1 SIFRSQNPGIVIRA
15 NSDSRAIVDS
25 LRSIAKEEDPSL
37 ALYSVMTMEERLS
50 SSLSKPRFYAVL
62 LGAFAFSA
70 LLITAVGLFGVLSYT
85 VSQRRREFALR
96 SALGATPADLIVVVL
111 KNALTM
117 ALCGLTA
124 GTFVSFVLV
133 RYLGSL
139 LYGIQV
145 HDWVSF
151 VGVAIIIVI
160 MSAL

>member
-1 SIFRSQNPGIVIRA
+1 V
-15 NSDSRAIVDS
+15 
-25 LRSIAKEEDPSL
+25 KEQDPSL

-85 VSQRRREFALR
+85 VSQRKREFALR
-96 SALGATPADLIVVVL
+96 SALGATPADLVRLIL

-117 ALCGLTA
+117 TLCGLAA
-124 GTFVSFVLV
+124 GTFLSFVLV
-133 RYLGSL
+133 KYLATL
-139 LYGIQV
+139 LYGIKA

-151 VGVAIIIVI
+151 AAVEIIIII
-160 MSAL
+160 MSVLACLGPSLRTLRIDPMRSLGGH